1 MRRMMTIVIAVVGIY
16 AAIVAAAYFRQRDM
30 MYFPDRERVA
40 PATVGLAKVE
50 ELRFPSGDGVELIAW
65 FKAPAEGR
73 ATILF
78 FTGNAGSAAWR
89 SERIGHYASRGY
101 GFLILNYRG
110 YGGSGGSPSEE
121 GLIADGLA
129 AAGQLIQRGIEPGAI
144 VLHGESLG
152 AGVAVQVATSH
163 AFKAVVL
170 EAPFTSA
177 VDVAAKAYPFLPARW
192 LMHDRFLSVEHIKG
206 VSSPVMIVHGEADDL
221 IPVSFGRRLF
231 EAANE
236 PKSLFVVPNA
246 GHNDLDQQDVR
257 ARIERFIEDMAAD
270 GGS

>member
-1 MRRMMTIVIAVVGIY
+1 MLTIAIAVLGIY

-40 PATVGLAKVE
+40 PATVGLVKAE
-50 ELRFPSGDGVELIAW
+50 ELKFPSGDGVDLIAW
-65 FKAPAEGR
+65 FKPPADGR

-89 SERIGHYASRGY
+89 SERISHYASRGY

-110 YGGSGGSPSEE
+110 YGGSGGAPSEE

-129 AAGQLIQRGIEPGAI
+129 AADQLIQRGIAPGAI

-152 AGVAVQVATSH
+152 AGVAVQVAARH
-163 AFKAVVL
+163 AFRAVVL

-192 LMHDRFLSVEHIKG
+192 LMHDRFLSIEHIG
-206 VSSPVMIVHGEADDL
+206 AVTSPVLIVHGEQDNL
-221 IPVSFGRRLF
+221 IPVSFGQRLF

-236 PKSLFVVPNA
+236 PKALMVVPDA
-246 GHNDLDQQDVR
+246 GHNDLDRPETR
-257 ARIERFIEDMAAD
+257 ARIEAFIEDPATSD
-270 GGS
+270 GD

>member
-1 MRRMMTIVIAVVGIY
+1 MMTIVLVVVGVY

-50 ELRFPSGDGVELIAW
+50 ELTFPSGDGVDLIAW

-110 YGGSGGSPSEE
+110 YGGSGGSPSEG

-129 AAGQLIQRGIEPGAI
+129 AVDQLVQRGIAPGAI
-144 VLHGESLG
+144 VLYGESLG
-152 AGVAVQVATSH
+152 AGVAVQVATRH
-163 AFKAVVL
+163 VFKAVVL

-192 LMHDRFLSVEHIKG
+192 LMHDRFVSVEHIGG
-206 VSSPVMIVHGEADDL
+206 VTSPVLIVHGEQDNL

-236 PKSLFVVPNA
+236 PKSLMVVPGT
-246 GHNDLDQQDVR
+246 GHNDLDRPEVR
-257 ARIERFIEDMAAD
+257 DRIERFIEDPAAD
-270 GGS
+270 GDS